1 MKLRSL
7 ALLVVSLVV
16 VGCGSGGGPAPSH
29 DAPDAA
35 APTPATAPV
44 VVRATGHPALRGVLG
59 PRARAARIRA
69 VQNNAGPR
77 FAVRMKGDR
86 ARLGAIALGLHGASA
101 VTARSVREN
110 RVELQRGPD
119 LTEWYQQGPLGL
131 EQGFDVAKGS
141 ASIVLHVA
149 VTGAAP
155 VQAGDGEIALVQ
167 GARVVARY
175 GEAYAVDA
183 KGRALGVKL
192 VAENGGIEIRV
203 AARGAVFPVEI
214 DPVVWVQQA
223 ELLASDGVAND
234 NLALGA
240 ALSGDTALVGA
251 YGRASLTGAAYF
263 FVRSGKTWTQQQKL
277 AGPGTGSAFGIS
289 VALSGTTALVGASS
303 YNNYT
308 GDAYVFVRSGTA
320 WSRQK
325 ILLAND
331 FAPSNYFGCSVAV
344 AGNDALVGATG
355 NNSSTGAAYVFVRSG
370 TTWTQQA
377 QLVASDGVTGDSF
390 GTTVA
395 LSGDT
400 VLVGADKKNNHTG
413 AAYVFVRSGTAWT
426 QQKELLA
433 GDGAANDR
441 FGASVALS
449 GDTAIVGAYDN
460 ASGQGAAYVF
470 VRSGTSWTQQQK
482 LVDGVPLGLFGYAV
496 ALVGDAALIGSPE
509 QNNRTGTSYVF
520 FRSGTTWTQQA
531 EIKANDGVSNDVFG
545 KSAAL
550 AGDTALFGAP
560 GKNGNAGAA
569 YVSVLTYPNSSAC
582 PTGGQTFCA
591 SGFCADGYCCDSA
604 CNQPCQTCSATPG
617 TCTPVTKGTASTCGA
632 YVCDGANGAC
642 PSACTDDSNC
652 ATGYYC
658 NANGSCVAQK
668 AQGKSCNASGDCK
681 TAGCRV
687 CSTGNCVDNVCC
699 DTACNG
705 ICEACTG
712 AKKGSGTDGTCS
724 TVADGTDPDSEC
736 APNMCHAGQCAS
748 SCTTSADCTQ
758 GTVCVGGGCITPA
771 AQGATCTSNLAC
783 QSGNCVDG
791 VCCDTTC
798 TGQCEA
804 CDGPTKGTCSP
815 ITGQP
820 HGTVRAP
827 CKGDG
832 SKCSGACDG
841 KDRTQCQYLAAG
853 KVCGTDSCSNGSA
866 QTSACDGQGTCA
878 AEKAQPCSPY
888 VCGADACLA
897 TCTKDTDCATGY
909 ECKSGACTPASGAHC
924 STDGNSSIKADG
936 TEMPCGVYTC
946 DPTSGACNK
955 VCSNGSTD
963 CATGYACDPTSKT
976 CVKTSGGSS
985 NSSGGCGCRAAG
997 GTRSSGAPWL
1007 LLLGVG
1013 LLVARRRR

>member
-1 MKLRSL
+1 
-7 ALLVVSLVV
+7 
-16 VGCGSGGGPAPSH
+16 
-29 DAPDAA
+29 
-35 APTPATAPV
+35 
-44 VVRATGHPALRGVLG
+44 
-59 PRARAARIRA
+59 
-69 VQNNAGPR
+69 
-77 FAVRMKGDR
+77 MKGDR

-203 AARGAVFPVEI
+203 AADGAVFPVEI
-214 DPVVWVQQA
+214 DPVIWVEQA
-223 ELLASDGVAND
+223 ELLASDGVTKDSFGISVAASGNT
-234 NLALGA
+234 ALVGA
-240 ALSGDTALVGA
+240 GGKNTSTGAAYVFVRSGAAWTQQRKLVATNGATGDGFGDSVALSGDTAFVGA
-251 YGRASLTGAAYF
+251 PGWDNTIVGFADMGATYV
-263 FVRSGKTWTQQQKL
+263 FVRSGTTWGQPQSL
-277 AGPGTGSAFGIS
+277 IASDGATGDHFGVS
-289 VALSGTTALVGASS
+289 VALSNDTALIGASS
-303 YNNYT
+303 KKIYVGT
-308 GDAYVFVRSGTA
+308 GAAYVFVRSGTK
-320 WSRQK
+320 WTRQDEFVASDGAVGDSFGNS
-325 ILLAND
+325 LAL
-331 FAPSNYFGCSVAV
+331 S
-344 AGNDALVGATG
+344 GNTALVAAAGK
-355 NNSSTGAAYVFVRSG
+355 NSSTGAAYVFVRSG
-370 TTWTQQA
+370 TWTQQ
-377 QLVASDGVTGDSF
+377 QKLLASDAATNDRF
-390 GTTVA
+390 GSSVA
-395 LSGDT
+395 LSGNIA
-400 VLVGADKKNNHTG
+400 LVGASWKNSYTG
-413 AAYVFVRSGTAWT
+413 AAYVFVRSGAAWT
-426 QQKELLA
+426 QQQKLLA
-433 GDGAANDR
+433 KDAATNDR
-441 FGASVALS
+441 FGSSVALS
-449 GDTAIVGAYDN
+449 GNTALVGAPN
-460 ASGQGAAYVF
+460 ESGYIGAVYVF
-470 VRSGTSWTQQQK
+470 LRSGAIWTQQQK
-482 LVDGVPLGLFGYAV
+482 LVATDGVSSDSFGSSVGLSSDT
-496 ALVGDAALIGSPE
+496 ALVGAFM
-509 QNNRTGTSYVF
+509 RGTF
-520 FRSGTTWTQQA
+520 T
-531 EIKANDGVSNDVFG
+531 
-545 KSAAL
+545 
-550 AGDTALFGAP
+550 
-560 GKNGNAGAA
+560 GAA
-569 YVSVLTYPNSSAC
+569 YAFIVNY
-582 PTGGQTFCA
+582 PTGSSCPAGGPTFCA
-591 SGFCADGYCCDSA
+591 SGFCVDGYCCDNA

-617 TCTPVTKGTASTCGA
+617 TCTAVAKGTASTCGA
-632 YVCDGANGAC
+632 YVCNGVNGAC
-642 PSACTDDSNC
+642 PSACTDDSTC
-652 ATGYYC
+652 AAGYYC
-658 NANGSCVAQK
+658 NANGTCVAQK
-668 AQGKSCNASGDCK
+668 AQGKTCNASGDCK
-681 TAGCRV
+681 SSGCRV
-687 CSTGNCVDNVCC
+687 CSTGNCVDGVCC

-705 ICEACTG
+705 TCQTCSA
-712 AKKGSGTDGTCS
+712 AKKGSGTDGTCGN
-724 TVADGTDPDSEC
+724 VADGTDPDSEC
-736 APNMCHAGQCAS
+736 APNTCHAGQCAS
-748 SCTTSADCTQ
+748 SCTTSADCAK

-936 TEMPCGVYTC
+936 TVTPCMAYTC